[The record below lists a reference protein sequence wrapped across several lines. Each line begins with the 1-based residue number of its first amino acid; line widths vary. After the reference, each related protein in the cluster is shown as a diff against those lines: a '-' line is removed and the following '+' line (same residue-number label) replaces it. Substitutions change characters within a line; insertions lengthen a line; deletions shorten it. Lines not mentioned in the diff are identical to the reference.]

1 MKVPKVKRRDFDYLV
16 SMETRWKD
24 MDALGHMNNAVYLTY
39 TESAR
44 LEWCLKNGFDEP
56 PFIVV
61 SVKVD
66 YLKQLTHPATL
77 HVGQKVSRVGNSSFD
92 FFSAVFKDDETEP
105 TAVILTTLVCFDYKT
120 QQSVLVFQLIKD
132 QLKEK

>member
-1 MKVPKVKRRDFDYLV
+1 MKLQEVNRDDFDYIV

-24 MDALGHMNNAVYLTY
+24 MDAFGHMNNAVYLTF

-44 LEWCLKNGFDEP
+44 LEWCLQNGFDEP

-61 SVKVD
+61 SIKVD
-66 YLKQLTHPATL
+66 FLKQLKHPATL
-77 HVGQKVSRVGNSSFD
+77 HVGQKVSRVGSSSFD
-92 FFSAVFKDDETEP
+92 FLSAIFKDDETEP

-120 QQSVLVFQLIKD
+120 QKTVAVPQLIKG
-132 QLKEK
+132 QFKGE